1 MASNFAVRQAYY
13 ADRDSSG
20 NAARFY
26 LQLNGPQA
34 WLAPGGSNAAT
45 VGNDFGD
52 VRLVSA
58 GGAAGVVVK
67 AGGYVGINTADPQAS
82 LDVSGDL
89 RASGVV
95 RGDGSGMT
103 NLNAAALSAST
114 VAMLGPKLTHLNA
127 SYMTSGYVALSRLP
141 PSIVAA
147 VNAMTGDGSTLTNLN
162 ASELRFGTIDNA
174 RLTPDLV
181 VASVTADGAGL
192 RNLNATH
199 MTTGTLDNARLPA
212 MLTADGSLLTNLN
225 AASLLSGTVSNERLP
240 SNLVVQKITSDDGS
254 ALANLNASM
263 VTAGTLN
270 NAHLPP
276 RVQVFELA
284 GNGADITSLN
294 ASAITSGFIGI
305 EFLPPAIAAALE
317 GAMGGDGSRL
327 TNLNASAVASG
338 TLADAR
344 LPPALQALSVAAN
357 GGALTNLNASAVAS
371 GTLNNARLP
380 PALQALSVAADGAAL
395 GNLNASAVAT
405 GTLADARLPP
415 ALQALS
421 VAADGAALGNLNA
434 SAVATGTL
442 ANQRLPSHITVLGIT
457 SDSLD
462 GACITSSLVSGSA
475 TVAASAGALSVV
487 NATASA
493 ALPRSGGTVSGD
505 LTVVGQF
512 NASNVTVL
520 GSVETVNAYETHSSN
535 VVITNLGTGPA
546 LIVTQ
551 TEDGPL
557 GAQDVARF
565 CAGSNVVLSVTKSG
579 GVGVGKGDASCAL
592 DVSGGLSVSGQTF
605 YASNVG
611 IGKGPTTGAALDVSG
626 DARVSGTL
634 TSSNISFTGA
644 LIQNGAPYIGSQWT
658 NLNGGVTFA
667 SNVAVGKSSFLGG
680 LTALDVSGDA
690 RVSGTLTSSNISFT
704 GALIQNGAPY
714 IGSQWTNLNGGVTFS
729 SNVAVGKG
737 TFLGGG
743 NYYAL
748 DVSGALSVA
757 GLTYCT
763 SNVGIGKPPSYG
775 LDVSGTV
782 NLNRGLTVLANGMVA
797 IGKATVA
804 ASNCAL
810 DVSGLAI
817 FSCNVGIGLTNP
829 SYALEVKGD
838 VGITGDISALYSD
851 DRLKTRLAPLA
862 NALEKV
868 SRLSTFTYRNNVTAQ
883 SFGFADDRVRVGLS
897 AQEVASVL
905 PEAVTIAPFDRVL
918 VDGREASRS
927 GLSYTTVQYDKL
939 VPLLVAAIQEL
950 DQKLSR
956 YIGGSSSSN
965 AYLNAP

>member
-344 LPPALQALSVAAN
+344 LPPALQALSVAADGAALGNLNASAVASGTLADARLPPALQALSVAAN

-658 NLNGGVTFA
+658 NLNGGVTF
-667 SNVAVGKSSFLGG
+667 
-680 LTALDVSGDA
+680 
-690 RVSGTLTSSNISFT
+690 
-704 GALIQNGAPY
+704 
-714 IGSQWTNLNGGVTFS
+714 S

>member
-26 LQLNGPQA
+26 LQLNGPKA

-58 GGAAGVVVK
+58 GGAGVVVK
-67 AGGYVGINTADPQAS
+67 AGGCVGINTVDPQAS

-114 VAMLGPKLTHLNA
+114 IAMLGPKLTHLNA
-127 SYMTSGYVALSRLP
+127 SYLTSGNVALSRLP
-141 PSIVAA
+141 PSIIAA

-162 ASELRFGTIDNA
+162 ASELRLGTIDND

-181 VASVTADGAGL
+181 VASVSADGAGL
-192 RNLNATH
+192 WNLNASH
-199 MTTGTLDNARLPA
+199 LASGTLDNARLPA
-212 MLTADGSLLTNLN
+212 RLVADGSLLTNLN
-225 AASLLSGTVSNERLP
+225 ATSLLSGTLSNERLS
-240 SNLVVQKITSDDGS
+240 SNLVVQKITSADGS

-263 VTAGTLN
+263 VTAGTMN
-270 NAHLPP
+270 NAHLPS

-284 GNGADITSLN
+284 GSGADITSLN
-294 ASAITSGFIGI
+294 ASAITSGVIGN
-305 EFLPPAIAAALE
+305 EFLPPAIAVALE

-327 TNLNASAVASG
+327 TNLNASAVATG

-344 LPPALQALSVAAN
+344 LPPALQALSVAAD
-357 GGALTNLNASAVAS
+357 GG
-371 GTLNNARLP
+371 
-380 PALQALSVAADGAAL
+380 AL

-421 VAADGAALGNLNA
+421 VAANGGALTNLNA

-667 SNVAVGKSSFLGG
+667 SNVAVGK
-680 LTALDVSGDA
+680 
-690 RVSGTLTSSNISFT
+690 
-704 GALIQNGAPY
+704 
-714 IGSQWTNLNGGVTFS
+714 
-729 SNVAVGKG
+729 G

-743 NYYAL
+743 SYYAL

-956 YIGGSSSSN
+956 YMGSSSSN
-965 AYLNAP
+965 NAYPNAP

>member
-658 NLNGGVTFA
+658 NLNGGVTF
-667 SNVAVGKSSFLGG
+667 
-680 LTALDVSGDA
+680 
-690 RVSGTLTSSNISFT
+690 
-704 GALIQNGAPY
+704 
-714 IGSQWTNLNGGVTFS
+714 S